1 MTLNLDNEDLNDVM
15 QGFDVYQHNAAKTA
29 IYPNEAKV
37 AYPILGAIGELGELA
52 NKYKKVIRDGAELDL
67 EDATKELGDVLWY
80 LSAIATD
87 LGVSLGY
94 IASGNL
100 LKLADRSNRGVL
112 GGSGD
117 TR

>member
-1 MTLNLDNEDLNDVM
+1 MTLDLNNEDLNDVM
-15 QGFDVYQHNAAKTA
+15 QGFDVYQANAARTA
-29 IYPNEAKV
+29 IYPDDSKV
-37 AYPILGAIGELGELA
+37 TYPTFGAIGELGEFC

-67 EDATKELGDVLWY
+67 EDATKELGDALWY
-80 LSAIATD
+80 ISAIASD

-100 LKLADRSNRGVL
+100 LKLADRSNRGVI

-117 TR
+117 DR